1 MTSTIGWQRSGA
13 NPSYFCTISLSDW
26 ACRNLISAGLDARKS
41 ATFRQASRRSV
52 NITLSRTGT
61 LAEEM
66 GMVRAGVMSK
76 ESVLIFRTDIDS
88 GPTRKTYIKFGP
100 RR

>member
-1 MTSTIGWQRSGA
+1 MSS
-13 NPSYFCTISLSDW
+13 SDW
-26 ACRNLISAGLDARKS
+26 PCRKLISTGLDARKS

-52 NITLSRTGT
+52 NINLNRTGT

-66 GMVRAGVMSK
+66 GMVRAGFMPK

-88 GPTRKTYIKFGP
+88 GRTRKTYFDFGS
-100 RR
+100 RRKISEEL